1 MPPSP
6 TFRIYLDLGDAF
18 AKATAEG
25 APRPSGADGPAR
37 ARVRFPSVVATRLL
51 DPGAEGHTLLLDS
64 SEPVLR
70 PVDFDPRA
78 HPRTGSYG
86 GAQEFLEMASSRPAP
101 PRSRFAGRLAA
112 IYGADR
118 QWLGIDPSDENV
130 AALVHKALMLLCPPQ
145 FTDAEF
151 VFVVDSGAKAAA
163 LSRYVST
170 LPRVAEFEVRT
181 YRHAEA
187 RRLRV
192 RLAGRTIDA
201 PACAVAALP
210 TEVVPDRQRRLLLI
224 DIGHFR
230 TKFAVFSA
238 EGCELQDEL
247 PMGMA
252 DCVRRVLRDGPELG
266 LVVDEFALIRALEG
280 EGLRQGVI
288 ALGKRRFD
296 IAAPL
301 STAQR
306 AVEEELEKSV
316 RRLLLEYYG
325 RGGGICSTAV
335 LLGGG
340 AVVFGR
346 SLGARLEACQIGL
359 AATWIAPDPSFFL
372 VAGAERMSASSQ

>member
-1 MPPSP
+1 MPPPP
-6 TFRIYLDLGDAF
+6 TLRIWLDLGDAF

-25 APRPSGADGPAR
+25 APLPTGADGPTR

-51 DPGAEGHTLLLDS
+51 DPRAEEHTLLLDP
-64 SEPVLR
+64 SEPVIR

-130 AALVHKALMLLCPPQ
+130 AALVHKALMVLCPPQ
-145 FTDAEF
+145 CTDAEM
-151 VFVVDSGAKAAA
+151 VLVLDSGAKAAA
-163 LSRYVST
+163 VSRYVST

-181 YRHAEA
+181 YRHPEA

-192 RLAGRTIDA
+192 RLGGRTIDA
-201 PACAVAALP
+201 PECAVAALP
-210 TEVVPDRQRRLLLI
+210 GEVAPDRHRRLLLI

-230 TKFAVFSA
+230 TKFSVFSA
-238 EGCELQDEL
+238 EGCELQEEL
-247 PMGMA
+247 PIGVA

-280 EGLRQGVI
+280 SRQDVI
-288 ALGKRRFD
+288 TLSKRRFD
-296 IAAPL
+296 IGAPL
-301 STAQR
+301 RTARR
-306 AVEEELEKSV
+306 AVEEELEKSL

-325 RGGGICSTAV
+325 RGGGICNAAV
-335 LLGGG
+335 LMGGG
-340 AVVFGR
+340 AVALGR
-346 SLGARLEACQIGL
+346 SFAARLEACQIGVGK
-359 AATWIAPDPSFFL
+359 TWIAPDPSFFL
-372 VAGAERMSASSQ
+372 IQGAERAVKRSH